1 MAKKTFALGA
11 LTQPSD
17 RVRAANPQEQIIDLE
32 RVDLHDK
39 GNWLRALEDCKPLAV
54 LPLDSI
60 LEQITAYQGQID
72 RALQTAQAQ
81 STIYA
86 YAIGQRLD
94 LIEENQLFEER
105 GYRNLTEFINA
116 GEIKRRGGEGIT
128 SRQIWSYR
136 RVTRGLDDFFELIE
150 QLRRGDAPP
159 EVSEE
164 IERLGLQIRRDIV
177 ETFLT
182 SYVDGIASVLEL
194 GVSKLE
200 QLCRLPQPIAWAGLL
215 SGQVSI
221 QETLV
226 PVHDVSFA
234 ELRRAVSQFSN
245 AENSESSLSKSALAE
260 RPLNQRFADT
270 YKRMKSAKVWADPDK
285 AKLLEKLLKQL
296 DKLVG
301 DEVTESQG

>member
-1 MAKKTFALGA
+1 MVKKTFALGA
-11 LTQPSD
+11 LNQTRD
-17 RVRAANPQEQIIDLE
+17 RVRSANPQEQIIDLE

-39 GNWLRALEDCKPLAV
+39 GNWLRALEDCKPASV
-54 LPLDSI
+54 LPLDLL

-94 LIEENQLFEER
+94 LIEENQLFAER

-116 GEIKRRGGEGIT
+116 GEIKRRGGESIT

-136 RVTRGLDDFFELIE
+136 RVTRGLDDFFALIE
-150 QLRRGDAPP
+150 QLRRGDTPS
-159 EVSEE
+159 EVREE
-164 IERLGLQIRRDIV
+164 IERLGLQIRQDIV
-177 ETFLT
+177 GTFLT

-234 ELRRAVSQFSN
+234 ELRRAVSQFSTDSK
-245 AENSESSLSKSALAE
+245 AEASGNFLAPTE
-260 RPLNQRFADT
+260 LPLDRRFANT
-270 YKRMKSAKVWADPDK
+270 YKRMKAAKIWADPQK
-285 AKLLEKLLKQL
+285 VKQLEKLLKQL
-296 DKLVG
+296 DKLMET
-301 DEVTESQG
+301 DELPE